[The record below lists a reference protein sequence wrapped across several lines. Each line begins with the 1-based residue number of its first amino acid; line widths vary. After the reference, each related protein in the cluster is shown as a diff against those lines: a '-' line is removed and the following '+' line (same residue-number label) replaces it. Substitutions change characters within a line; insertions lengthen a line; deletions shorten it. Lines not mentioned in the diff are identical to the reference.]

1 MESQTLTKYRYLWPS
16 SDVSSMTQWNITA
29 DNLFLERTMPEGDQE
44 LAMDS
49 RWPAF
54 YPSPV
59 CLVTASHGSNVAL
72 ERSVGASIVNRF
84 PYVLAL
90 SFCKQNLSERHYAR
104 KVFCEMIEKSGSLAV
119 QFLPPGPALDKAINA
134 INTLPEDDISGRIA
148 HSDLTVR
155 KAVTN
160 DAPVFTDAYMVY
172 EASLVKPGKDFEGLP
187 IYQHSWVDVGSHRVY
202 FLEINAIQL
211 RKDIAR
217 GNSQI
222 LWRSLPAWK
231 PLSRNQGYFTGNH
244 AAIQKEKYQ
253 KGYTPHYRFPS
264 SSTTAFE
271 SDTIQ
276 DDMHIKYLPPLP
288 EDQVEVDNDRARW
301 PCFFP
306 ASLSL
311 ITAWAEHGI
320 PNMMPCGSTMV
331 VSRHPLTI
339 APCIAY
345 AAINVRYS
353 PRATLNLIRRT
364 GTFGCGVPFIHENI
378 IKAIQYSGNISLR
391 EDPKKLQR
399 AGLEWEST
407 ESAPI
412 LPALP
417 VHFECRVVDEIRLG
431 THCMFM
437 GEVRRIRLRT
447 DVTPENPIEWLPWAD
462 IKTTDGY

>member
-1 MESQTLTKYRYLWPS
+1 MPNQILTKYRYLWPL
-16 SDVSSMTQWNITA
+16 SDLSGITQWNVTA
-29 DNLFLERTMPEGDQE
+29 DNRFFERTMPEGDQE

-49 RWPAF
+49 RWPSI
-54 YPSPV
+54 YPSPM
-59 CLVTASHGSNVAL
+59 CLVTTSHGSKVAL
-72 ERSVGASIVNRF
+72 EKSVGASIVNRF

-104 KVFCEMIEKSGSLAV
+104 TVFSKMIEESGSVTV
-119 QFLPPGPALDKAINA
+119 QFLPPGHALDKALNA
-134 INTLPEDDISGRIA
+134 ISTLPEAHIHKRIDHTGLA
-148 HSDLTVR
+148 VR
-155 KAVTN
+155 KALTN

-172 EASLVKPGKDFEGLP
+172 EASLVKPGKDFEDLP

-202 FLEINAIQL
+202 FLEINAVQL
-211 RKDIAR
+211 REDIAK

-222 LWRSLPAWK
+222 HWRSLPAWK
-231 PLSRNQGYFTGNH
+231 PLLRKQGYLTTDDSI
-244 AAIQKEKYQ
+244 IQKETYQ
-253 KGYTPHYRFPS
+253 KGYTAHYRFPS

-271 SDTIQ
+271 ADSIQ

-311 ITAWAEHGI
+311 ITAWAEDGI

-339 APCIAY
+339 APCISY
-345 AAINVRYS
+345 AAINERYS
-353 PRATLNLIRRT
+353 PRATLNIIRRT
-364 GTFGCGVPFIHENI
+364 GTFGCGVPFIHKNI
-378 IKAIQYSGNISLR
+378 INAIQYTGNISLT
-391 EDPKKLQR
+391 EDTKKVQH

-407 ESAPI
+407 KYAPI
-412 LPALP
+412 LSALP

-431 THCMFM
+431 THCMFL
-437 GEVRRIRLRT
+437 GEVRRIRIRT
-447 DVTPENPIEWLPWAD
+447 DVTPDNALEWFPWAD
-462 IKTTDGY
+462 VKRTDD